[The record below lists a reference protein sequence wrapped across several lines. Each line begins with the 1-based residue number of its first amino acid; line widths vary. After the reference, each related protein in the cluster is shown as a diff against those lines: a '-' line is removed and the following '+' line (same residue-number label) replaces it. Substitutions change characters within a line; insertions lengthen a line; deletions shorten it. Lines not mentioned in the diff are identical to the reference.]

1 MCEFPG
7 FGSGLRHYVRVNNP
21 QELIRTAVQG
31 AQHICDS
38 GGEFCS
44 SLTNP
49 EKSHYVQRKKKM
61 LSGIQEDPQKDL
73 PLGCR
78 TQSLDFF
85 P

>member
-21 QELIRTAVQG
+21 QELIGPAVQG
-31 AQHICDS
+31 ARHICGS

-44 SLTNP
+44 SLTNL
-49 EKSHYVQRKKKM
+49 EKSHVQRKKM

-78 TQSLDFF
+78 TQSLDLF